1 MCKER
6 EGAHSNSVPFRK
18 RWPSFWIADEGFQ
31 NLTQFTN
38 VNVNAVESGESLNRL
53 QR

>member
-6 EGAHSNSVPFRK
+6 EGTHSNSVPFRK
-18 RWPSFWIADEGFQ
+18 RWPSFCIADEDFQ

-38 VNVNAVESGESLNRL
+38 VNVSAVESGKSLNRL